1 MKRCSVNMNSPRSR
15 QALLPLLL
23 VCLSVLGTIT
33 GQAQTA
39 GATRRT
45 GEIQPITTAPVKVR
59 LWSEKAKM
67 DVVLVGRTATHLLQ
81 APDASGNN
89 PRLEIAQILGAEFTL
104 DYNRFEVMR
113 ALYASD
119 WATAIRLQFKA
130 CEPTFAYLDLPN
142 NNAAA
147 EVMELGTTMLRA
159 AARSMRDAK
168 SPEDRDRAKRQYESA
183 LAIFQHCAKVNW
195 SSIGLLGTLKG
206 CRCLIAMDNAR
217 SAYYQ
222 ISAMEEPVA
231 GDAAYGHYWLVQ
243 AELHA
248 LTNGYQSA
256 MDASVKSL
264 CFENKDVETFP
275 DALLISAH
283 CYEALGEPY
292 RARDVYFEVAKLFPR
307 TDWAA
312 TAAERLRKIMASGA
326 TRVAESESVEQA
338 FLGISED
345 MNALVDDFLK
355 EQAGALAEQNMEQES
370 AVVDRLA
377 PAPN

>member
-1 MKRCSVNMNSPRSR
+1 MKRRSVNMNIPRR
-15 QALLPLLL
+15 RRALLPLLL
-23 VCLSVLGTIT
+23 VCLSGLGTFT

-39 GATRRT
+39 GTTRRT
-45 GEIQPITTAPVKVR
+45 GESQPITTAPVKVR

-142 NNAAA
+142 NNAAV

-159 AARSMRDAK
+159 AARSMRGAK
-168 SPEDRDRAKRQYESA
+168 STEDRDRAKRQYESA

-222 ISAMEEPVA
+222 INSMEEPVA
-231 GDAAYGHYWLVQ
+231 GDAAFGHYWLVQ

-345 MNALVDDFLK
+345 MNALVDGYLK
-355 EQAGALAEQNMEQES
+355 EQAGALAEQDLEQES
-370 AVVDRLA
+370 AVVDRMA